1 MQWDEDGEL
10 CIWLTWID
18 DCIVI
23 GNANVVARESAKLM
37 SLCDCEDVGLV
48 ELYDGIYEKALVGAG
63 IGGGF
68 VHSSELNVKNYNKA
82 MKSADMDE
90 LSKWIKGMDEEH
102 ARFLFNEVWTAVL
115 KENYKDVMPITMT
128 WALKLKAN
136 GVVRARCNERGSEQI
151 PNVHY
156 DPNSKSSPVTTQ
168 TAIFIAFT
176 ILMMNKCYV
185 TRVIDVKGAFLKGK
199 LRQKKKN

>member
-1 MQWDEDGEL
+1 MNALSVEKEIGGPKWN
-10 CIWLTWID
+10 
-18 DCIVI
+18 DC
-23 GNANVVARESAKLM
+23 
-37 SLCDCEDVGLV
+37 LV

-82 MKSADMDE
+82 MKSAGMGE

-102 ARFLFNEVWTAVL
+102 ARFLFNKVWTAVL

-136 GVVRARCNERGSEQI
+136 GVI
-151 PNVHY
+151 
-156 DPNSKSSPVTTQ
+156 SKVQ
-168 TAIFIAFT
+168 CEGF
-176 ILMMNKCYV
+176 
-185 TRVIDVKGAFLKGK
+185 
-199 LRQKKKN
+199 